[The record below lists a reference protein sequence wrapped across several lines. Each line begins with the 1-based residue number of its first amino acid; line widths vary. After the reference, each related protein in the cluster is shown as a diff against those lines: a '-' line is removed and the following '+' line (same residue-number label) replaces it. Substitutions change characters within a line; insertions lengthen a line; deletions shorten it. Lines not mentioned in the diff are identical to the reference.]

1 MYKPLTH
8 TELFRKSVCAKRNFI
23 DIRRARA
30 TDSSSNDSS
39 NSSSSSSKQCE
50 NCEEAALSSKTEGRR
65 GPAQL
70 GESKRANTLWSLT
83 RPER

>member
-1 MYKPLTH
+1 M
-8 TELFRKSVCAKRNFI
+8 CNFI
-23 DIRRARA
+23 DIKRARA
-30 TDSSSNDSS
+30 IKSSSN
-39 NSSSSSSKQCE
+39 NSSSSSKQCE

-65 GPAQL
+65 IPAQL